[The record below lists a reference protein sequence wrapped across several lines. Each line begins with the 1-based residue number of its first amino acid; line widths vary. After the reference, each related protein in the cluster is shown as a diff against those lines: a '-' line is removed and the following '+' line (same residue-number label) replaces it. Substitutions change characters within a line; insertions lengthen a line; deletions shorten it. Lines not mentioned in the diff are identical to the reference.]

1 MYIELKMKGK
11 SPVNK
16 LICELTIVPHQIFF
30 HLEKQVED
38 SEVETIVRMLHNCDE
53 RSMQIIKV
61 TIRAA
66 MES

>member
-30 HLEKQVED
+30 LEKQVED